1 MKIDVVELD
10 KIRPV
15 LMAKVQ
21 QMDAEHLDR
30 LHRIIVKLEVI
41 EAADE
46 LHTMADAAGGTDD
59 LDEVNAI
66 VREFRE
72 RRPYRA

>member
-1 MKIDVVELD
+1 MWWENVIKLMIVRGMQTSSKMSPDLD
-10 KIRPV
+10 
-15 LMAKVQ
+15 
-21 QMDAEHLDR
+21 
-30 LHRIIVKLEVI
+30 RIIVKLEI
-41 EAADE
+41 LEAADE

-59 LDEVNAI
+59 LDGVNAI

>member
-1 MKIDVVELD
+1 MRANVVEPE

-15 LMAKVQ
+15 LVAKVQ
-21 QMDAEHLDR
+21 QMDAAHLDL
-30 LHRIIVKLEVI
+30 LHRIIVKLEML

-46 LHTMADAAGGTDD
+46 LHTMADAVGGTND

>member
-1 MKIDVVELD
+1 MKTNVVELE

-30 LHRIIVKLEVI
+30 LHRIIVKLEML

-46 LHTMADAAGGTDD
+46 LHTMADAAGGADD

>member
-1 MKIDVVELD
+1 MKTNAAEPE
-10 KIRPV
+10 KIRPLLV
-15 LMAKVQ
+15 AKVQ
-21 QMDAEHLDR
+21 QMDAAHLDR
-30 LHRIIVKLEVI
+30 LHRIIVKLEML

-46 LHTMADAAGGTDD
+46 LHAMADAAEGTND

>member
-1 MKIDVVELD
+1 MKANVVEPEKL
-10 KIRPV
+10 RPV
-15 LMAKVQ
+15 LVEKVQ

-30 LHRIIVKLEVI
+30 LHRIIVKLEMI

-59 LDEVNAI
+59 LEEVNAI